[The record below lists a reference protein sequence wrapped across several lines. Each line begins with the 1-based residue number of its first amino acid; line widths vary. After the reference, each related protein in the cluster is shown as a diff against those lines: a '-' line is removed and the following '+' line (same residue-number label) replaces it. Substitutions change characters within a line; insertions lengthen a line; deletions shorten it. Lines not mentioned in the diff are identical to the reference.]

1 MTAKLHSPLA
11 LRILLWLWCA
21 ILLLVAGFPLLWMAV
36 SALRAPGDLLAVPP
50 RLFTMPSLFWLREVF
65 EKTEAWRWFTNS
77 AIVALGTAAVNMFLG
92 SLAAYGLTRF
102 RFWGRDAITVGVL
115 FVYIIPP
122 IMIFLPL
129 YVALDNLG
137 LTNSYPGAILAHTIL
152 TLPFCLWLMQS
163 FFRGIPGEL
172 DEAAVVDGASLW
184 QVYRLIIL
192 PLAAPG
198 VLSVGILA
206 FIISWS
212 EYLFSSAIMT
222 RGEMKTIPI
231 ALGEMASSAHAPWGE
246 IMVLG
251 ALTALPVLLLFTLIQ
266 RWFVQGITAG
276 AVKG

>member
-1 MTAKLHSPLA
+1 MMRFLHNPRA
-11 LRILLWLWCA
+11 LHVLFALWCA
-21 ILLLVAGFPLLWMAV
+21 LILLAAGFPLLWMAV
-36 SALRAPGDLLAVPP
+36 SALRAPSDLLVVPP
-50 RLFTMPSLFWLREVF
+50 KLFTTPSLYWFREVF
-65 EKTEAWRWFTNS
+65 ETTEAWRWFVNS
-77 AIVALGTAAVNMFLG
+77 SIVAFGTALMNMFLG

-102 RFWGRDAITVGVL
+102 KFWGREAITLGVL

-129 YVALDNLG
+129 YVALDSLG
-137 LTNSYPGAILAHTIL
+137 LSNTYPGGILAHTVL

-163 FFRGIPGEL
+163 FFRGIPAEL
-172 DEAAVVDGASLW
+172 DEAALVDGATSW
-184 QVYRLIIL
+184 QIYRLIIL

-222 RGEMKTIPI
+222 RGEMKTVPI
-231 ALGEMASSAHAPWGE
+231 ALGEMSNSAHAPWGE

-251 ALTALPVLLLFTLIQ
+251 ALTALPVLLLFTVIQ

>member
-1 MTAKLHSPLA
+1 MTELLDSRLAAKVLFA
-11 LRILLWLWCA
+11 LWCLILL
-21 ILLLVAGFPLLWMAV
+21 VTAGFPLLWMIM
-36 SALRAPGDLLAVPP
+36 SALRAPADLLAVPP
-50 RLFTMPSLFWLREVF
+50 RLFTAPSLHWLREVF
-65 EKTEAWRWFTNS
+65 EKTDAWRWFASS
-77 AIVALGTAAVNMFLG
+77 AIVALGTASLNMFLG
-92 SLAAYGLTRF
+92 SFAAYGLTRF
-102 RFWGRDAITVGVL
+102 RFWGRDAVTLGVL

-129 YVALDNLG
+129 YVTLDNLG
-137 LTNSYPGAILAHTIL
+137 LVNTYPGGILAHTVL

-163 FFRGIPGEL
+163 FFRGIPAEL
-172 DEAAVVDGASLW
+172 DEAALVDGANAW
-184 QVYRLIIL
+184 QTYRFIIL

-198 VLSVGILA
+198 VLAVGILA

-222 RGEMKTIPI
+222 RGEMKTMPI

-251 ALTALPVLLLFTLIQ
+251 ATTALPVLLLFTLIQ